1 MSTGRQLSIGMTW
14 SCPVDFRTQLSEIEK
29 YLPTVNANFTF
40 ERNPDWS
47 NPFMSRSTYMQVFGA
62 TLLIVWMC
70 GWVLYFDLIRRM
82 PNHLINVNERSRGMM
97 PPQIPN
103 KSFRVRLYYYIPV
116 LTAFSDAATL
126 GLNYMIPFHNAIS
139 KRAIGTNDT
148 SDIPSWLPSFMNVVN
163 GFLIKYEENG
173 PFWFAVGLCTVGFV
187 SSALVAED
195 GGTDETE
202 MEARE
207 KVGEGQVLD
216 DSSDSGDDDS
226 VLSVEKDGA
235 SPSIAMTLR
244 DLVFSTGSFF
254 VLTHLLSALQCECFE
269 EDSCPVL
276 WPTPPIAVLVQGP
289 TGATTIG
296 TSDKSNLCL
305 GTNHAVYIFV
315 ALTLAVPVS
324 KAPSFVSAISAV
336 SSHGGSSQCVAQY
349 SQYSRSTLH

>member
-14 SCPVDFRTQLSEIEK
+14 SCPVDFATQLSDIEK
-29 YLPTVNANFTF
+29 YLPTVEANFTF
-40 ERNPDWS
+40 EHNPDWS
-47 NPFMSRSTYMQVFGA
+47 NPNLARSTYMQMFGA

-70 GWVLYFDLIRRM
+70 GWVLYFELIRRM
-82 PNHLINVNERSRGMM
+82 PNHLISVNERSRGMM

-139 KRAIGTNDT
+139 KHALETNDK
-148 SDIPSWLPSFMNVVN
+148 SDVPSWLPSFLNVVS
-163 GFLIKYEENG
+163 GFLVKYEETG
-173 PFWFAVGLCTVGFV
+173 PFWFAVGLCIIGFV
-187 SSALVAED
+187 ADALVTED
-195 GGTDETE
+195 EATDESE
-202 MEARE
+202 MEGHE
-207 KVGEGQVLD
+207 KDGEGQVLD
-216 DSSDSGDDDS
+216 DSSSDTDDDDS
-226 VLSVEKDGA
+226 TLLVEKDGV

-254 VLTHLLSALQCECFE
+254 ILTHLLSALQCKCFE

-276 WPTPPIAVLVQGP
+276 WPTPPIAVLVKED

-296 TSDKSNLCL
+296 TSDKNNLCL
-305 GTNHAVYIFV
+305 GTHHAVYIFF

-324 KAPSFVSAISAV
+324 KAPSIVSAASA
-336 SSHGGSSQCVAQY
+336 
-349 SQYSRSTLH
+349 TIWI